1 MTQENYREKIEE
13 HRQEIEFD
21 GPLERKSRTRK
32 KPKQRKSRLIRNM
45 TILFIFIPL
54 LVLGYVQFFYEPKSL
69 AGEKDD
75 SVTVEPNKPSIENN
89 EEQIAAAEKEK
100 EAAAKEKAEKE
111 AAAKAQ
117 AEKEA
122 LAKAQAEKEAAKV
135 QAEKEALAKA
145 QAEKEAAAKAQ
156 AEKEAAAKAQAEKK
170 AKEDAERLASAKSHT
185 VQPNE
190 NLYRISLK
198 YYPNDANGVQKIMQA
213 NNLSSE
219 NIVVGQTLIIP

>member
-1 MTQENYREKIEE
+1 MTKEDYREKIEE

-21 GPLERKSRTRK
+21 GPLERKSRTSK
-32 KPKQRKSRLIRNM
+32 KANQRKNPLIRNM

-69 AGEKDD
+69 AVEKDEG
-75 SVTVEPNKPSIENN
+75 VTVEPNKPSIENN
-89 EEQIAAAEKEK
+89 EQQIAAAKKEK
-100 EAAAKEKAEKE
+100 EEKEAEAKAREEQQAKEKAAAEKAAAEKVKKEAEAKAQQE
-111 AAAKAQ
+111 AAAKAKAEREAKARAE
-117 AEKEA
+117 AEKQAQERAKQQEEEA
-122 LAKAQAEKEAAKV
+122 KKLANAKT
-135 QAEKEALAKA
+135 
-145 QAEKEAAAKAQ
+145 
-156 AEKEAAAKAQAEKK
+156 
-170 AKEDAERLASAKSHT
+170 HT

-198 YYPNDANGVQKIMQA
+198 YYNNGNGVQKIMQA

>member
-21 GPLERKSRTRK
+21 GPLERKSRTSK
-32 KPKQRKSRLIRNM
+32 KPRQRKSRLIRNM
-45 TILFIFIPL
+45 TIFFIFIPL
-54 LVLGYVQFFYEPKSL
+54 LFLGYVHFFYEPKSL
-69 AGEKDD
+69 AVDKDD

-89 EEQIAAAEKEK
+89 EEQIAAAENEK
-100 EAAAKEKAEKE
+100 EEQEAAKEKAEKE

-122 LAKAQAEKEAAKV
+122 EEKAKAEKEAI
-135 QAEKEALAKA
+135 AKA

-156 AEKEAAAKAQAEKK
+156 AEKEAAAKAQAEKQ
-170 AKEDAERLASAKSHT
+170 AKEDAERLAAAKTHV

-198 YYPNDANGVQKIMQA
+198 YYSDGNGVQKIMQA

-219 NIVVGQTLIIP
+219 NIVVGQTLIIPQ

>member
-21 GPLERKSRTRK
+21 GRLERKSRTSK
-32 KPKQRKSRLIRNM
+32 KPKKRKSPLIRNM

-54 LVLGYVQFFYEPKSL
+54 LVLGYVHFFYEPKSL
-69 AGEKDD
+69 AVEKDG

-89 EEQIAAAEKEK
+89 EQQIAAAEKEK
-100 EAAAKEKAEKE
+100 AEQEAAAQAEKE

-117 AEKEA
+117 AEQEA
-122 LAKAQAEKEAAKV
+122 Q
-135 QAEKEALAKA
+135 AKA

-156 AEKEAAAKAQAEKK
+156 AEKEAQAKAQAEKEAAAKAQAEKQ
-170 AKEDAERLASAKSHT
+170 AKEDAEKLASSQTHV

-198 YYPNDANGVQKIMQA
+198 YYNNGNGVQKIMQA

-219 NIVVGQTLIIP
+219 NIVVGQTLIIPQ